1 MKTSEFI
8 QKVNEMGFGI
18 KEYQYCIK
26 VTIENMNGFK
36 NYEFGYISTAEPNHL
51 EFKPVNGSCVELFDL
66 MIEYTK
72 TPIEERE
79 ETPKYILVY
88 PKGFYTSKNVLTR
101 SKQTGVYYDLGMHD
115 TKYKDTWKCEF
126 TEQEIKEI
134 PFDTAMFTKERVN

>member
-18 KEYQYCIK
+18 KEYQYCMK
-26 VTIENMNGFK
+26 VTIGNMNGFK

-79 ETPKYILVY
+79 ETPKFRLVY
-88 PKGFYTSKNVLTR
+88 PERFY
-101 SKQTGVYYDLGMHD
+101 GVKKIICRDNDNFYYDIPASRVREYD
-115 TKYKDTWKCEF
+115 AWKFEF
-126 TEQEIKEI
+126 TEQEIKEM
-134 PFDTAMFTKERVN
+134 PFDTSMFKKESVN